1 MRYKCIIFDCD
12 GVLVDSEEITTKVLI
27 ELAASLGLEIN
38 LEYANKFFPGKSL
51 QSIFQFIQERID
63 QPLPEDLEAQFR
75 AKTFERF
82 KKEIQP
88 INGISELLEKLKI
101 PFCVASS
108 GPLHKIELNLTTTGL
123 IDKFRGKM
131 FSCYEVGKWKPDPAI
146 FEYAAQRMG
155 YAVEE
160 CVVVEDSVYG
170 VQAAKSGGFDV
181 YGFANERNKEALE
194 KAGAIVFFRMEDLY
208 PLLNATE

>member
-1 MRYKCIIFDCD
+1 MKYKCIIFDCD

-27 ELAASLGLEIN
+27 ELAASLGLTIE
-38 LEYANKFFPGKSL
+38 LEYANQFFPGKSL

-88 INGISELLEKLKI
+88 IEGIAELLEKLNI

-108 GPLHKIELNLTTTGL
+108 GPLHKMELNLTTTGL
-123 IDKFRGKM
+123 IDEFRGNM
-131 FSCYEVGKWKPDPAI
+131 FSCYQVGKWKPDPAI
-146 FEYAAQRMG
+146 FQYAAREMG
-155 YAVEE
+155 YAVAE
-160 CVVVEDSVYG
+160 CAVVEDSVYG

-181 YGFANERNKEALE
+181 YGFANERNKEALAKE
-194 KAGAIVFFRMEDLY
+194 GATIFFDMEELY
-208 PLLNATE
+208 PLLV